1 MAHVEK
7 YTRGALG
14 HMLKHY
20 ERAKDEKGEYIKFGN
35 ENIDLNKT
43 ELNYNLAPQKSISE
57 YQFINEKCTELNC
70 LKRKDVNVMCDWVV
84 TMPKDLSADHEEAF
98 FKNTYKFLED
108 RYGKDNVVSAYV
120 HKDEITPHMHFSFVP
135 VVYDKKKDRYKIS
148 AKERVNRTDLKT
160 FHQDL
165 DKYLEQSMGFKVNV
179 LNEMT
184 KEGNKSI
191 EELKRG
197 SAIDRL
203 KAIEEQLKGIKY
215 QLEPLKAEYEAK
227 KAFIKQAEKD
237 SDVSMMYPDYAT
249 ISKKGLIKKEEFVT
263 VPKDKWEAKHV
274 AANHVNALNRE
285 YEELERIIQ
294 DFKNTSDELRDIKK
308 FKKENDSLKH
318 ENMELKQKL
327 ERTEKLFN
335 QVLERN
341 PKIKEELEK
350 ERLRKQ
356 KSRTFNRGM
365 ER

>member
-7 YTRGALG
+7 YTRSALG
-14 HMLKHY
+14 HMTKHY
-20 ERAKDEKGEYIKFGN
+20 ERAKDEKGQYVNFGN

-43 ELNYNLAPQKSISE
+43 ELNYNLAPEKSINA

-84 TMPKDLSADHEEAF
+84 TMPKDLSAEHEESF
-98 FKNTYKFLED
+98 FKNTYDFLED
-108 RYGKDNVVSAYV
+108 RYGKNNVVSAYV

-135 VVYDKKKDRYKIS
+135 VVYDEKKDRYKIS
-148 AKERVNRTDLKT
+148 AKERVNRVDLKT
-160 FHQDL
+160 FHRDL

-197 SAIDRL
+197 SAIDKL
-203 KAIEEQLKGIKY
+203 KEIEEQLKGIRY

-227 KAFIKQAEKD
+227 KAYIMQAEKD
-237 SDVSMMYPDYAT
+237 SDVSVMYPDYAV
-249 ISKKGLIKKEEFVT
+249 ISKKGLIKKEEYVT
-263 VPKDKWEAKHV
+263 VPKEKWESKHV
-274 AANHVNALNRE
+274 AANHVNALSRE
-285 YEELERIIQ
+285 YREIEDMIK
-294 DFKNTSDELRDIKK
+294 DFKNTSEELKDIKK
-308 FKKENDSLKH
+308 FKKENNSLKY

-327 ERTEKLFN
+327 ERTQRLFN

-341 PKIKEELEK
+341 PKIKEDLEK
-350 ERLRKQ
+350 QVLKR
-356 KSRTFNRGM
+356 SVNRGM

>member
-43 ELNYNLAPQKSISE
+43 ELNYNLAPGRTISD

-84 TMPKDLSADHEEAF
+84 TMPKDLSAEHEESF

-120 HKDEITPHMHFSFVP
+120 HKDEITPHMHFSFIP
-135 VVYDKKKDRYKIS
+135 VVYDKKKNRYKIS

-160 FHQDL
+160 FHRDL
-165 DKYLEQSMGFKVNV
+165 DKYLEQSMGVKVNV

-197 SAIDRL
+197 SAIERL
-203 KAIEEQLKGIKY
+203 KEIEKQLKSTEY

-227 KAFIKQAEKD
+227 RGFLKQIEKD
-237 SDVSMMYPDYAT
+237 SDISTMYPDYAEV
-249 ISKKGLIKKEEFVT
+249 SKKGILKKEEYVT
-263 VPKDKWEAKHV
+263 VPKKKWEEKHIS
-274 AANHVNALNRE
+274 ANQISAWHKEHEILEKMIKDFKSFA
-285 YEELERIIQ
+285 EELGDIDKLKAER
-294 DFKNTSDELRDIKK
+294 N
-308 FKKENDSLKH
+308 SLKR
-318 ENMELKQKL
+318 EN
-327 ERTEKLFN
+327 EKLYREVEGFAKIFN
-335 QVLERN
+335 KLQAEHPELFKVNE
-341 PKIKEELEK
+341 KIQTKEK
-350 ERLRKQ
+350 DN
-356 KSRTFNRGM
+356 SWDRG
-365 ER
+365 R